1 MLLPDSFTAR
11 SVLLLGPKG
20 TGKSTI
26 AESLANESC
35 ASYFYIDLP
44 LSSTLEI
51 KDDKVNYLKYLFKI
65 AEFYSPS
72 IIFIDNIDEL
82 FNNSNNSKNNEMVFN
97 EFNEGMKNILN
108 TEDGK
113 TKTAVTVIA
122 TTSKPEKLNEMVR
135 RRFDKLLYVDLPE
148 KECRKRIFKYK
159 IQTSNH
165 ILKNDIDYDKLSE
178 ITDGYSCSD
187 INQICYEALR
197 SPALEALSHMSEEEI
212 QNRDLEE
219 LDDYLMKIP
228 VEMVYIIILFSYLF
242 FCE

>member
-1 MLLPDSFTAR
+1 MLLPDSFKTR
-11 SVLLLGPKG
+11 SVLLFGPKG
-20 TGKSTI
+20 TGKTTI

-51 KDDKVNYLKYLFKI
+51 KDDKVDYLKYLFKI

-82 FNNSNNSKNNEMVFN
+82 FINNKNNEMIIN
-97 EFNEGMKNILN
+97 ELNEGMKSIRN
-108 TEDGK
+108 TENGK
-113 TKTAVTVIA
+113 SVNAVTVIA
-122 TTSKPEKLNEMVR
+122 TTSKPEKLNEMTR

-178 ITDGYSCSD
+178 LTNGYSCGD

-228 VEMVYIIILFSYLF
+228 VTMVYYYYYVYIVIES
-242 FCE
+242 FCK

>member
-1 MLLPDSFTAR
+1 MLLPDSFKTR
-11 SVLLLGPKG
+11 SVLLFGPKG
-20 TGKSTI
+20 TGKTTI

-51 KDDKVNYLKYLFKI
+51 KDDKVDYLKYLFKI
-65 AEFYSPS
+65 AKFYSPS

-82 FNNSNNSKNNEMVFN
+82 FINNKNNEMIIN
-97 EFNEGMKNILN
+97 ELNEGMKSIRN
-108 TEDGK
+108 TENGK
-113 TKTAVTVIA
+113 SVNAVTVIA
-122 TTSKPEKLNEMVR
+122 TTSKPEKLNEMTR

-165 ILKNDIDYDKLSE
+165 ILNNDIDYDKLSE
-178 ITDGYSCSD
+178 LTNGYSCGD

-228 VEMVYIIILFSYLF
+228 VTMVYYYYYVYIVIES
-242 FCE
+242 FCK

>member
-1 MLLPDSFTAR
+1 MLLPDSFKTR
-11 SVLLLGPKG
+11 SVLLFGPKG
-20 TGKSTI
+20 TGKTTI

-51 KDDKVNYLKYLFKI
+51 KDDKVDYLKYLFKI
-65 AEFYSPS
+65 AKFYSPS

-82 FNNSNNSKNNEMVFN
+82 FINNKNNEMIIN
-97 EFNEGMKNILN
+97 ELNEGMKSIRN
-108 TEDGK
+108 TENGK
-113 TKTAVTVIA
+113 SVNAVTVIA
-122 TTSKPEKLNEMVR
+122 TTSKPEKLNEMTR

-165 ILKNDIDYDKLSE
+165 ILNNDIDYDKLSE
-178 ITDGYSCSD
+178 LTNGYSCGD

-228 VEMVYIIILFSYLF
+228 VTMVYYYYVYIVIES
-242 FCE
+242 FCK

>member
-1 MLLPDSFTAR
+1 MLLPDSFKTR
-11 SVLLLGPKG
+11 SVLLFGPKG
-20 TGKSTI
+20 TGKTTI

-51 KDDKVNYLKYLFKI
+51 KDDKVDYLKYLFKI
-65 AEFYSPS
+65 AKFYSPS

-82 FNNSNNSKNNEMVFN
+82 FINNKNNEMIIN
-97 EFNEGMKNILN
+97 ELNEGMKSIRN
-108 TEDGK
+108 TENGK
-113 TKTAVTVIA
+113 SVNAVTVIA
-122 TTSKPEKLNEMVR
+122 TTSKPEKLNEMTR

-178 ITDGYSCSD
+178 LTNGYSCGD

-228 VEMVYIIILFSYLF
+228 VTMVYYYYYVYIVIES
-242 FCE
+242 FCK

>member
-1 MLLPDSFTAR
+1 MLLPDSFKTR
-11 SVLLLGPKG
+11 SVLLFGPKG
-20 TGKSTI
+20 TGKTTI

-65 AEFYSPS
+65 AKFYSPS

-82 FNNSNNSKNNEMVFN
+82 FINNKNNEMIIN
-97 EFNEGMKNILN
+97 ELNEGMKSIRN
-108 TEDGK
+108 TENGK
-113 TKTAVTVIA
+113 SVNAVTVIA
-122 TTSKPEKLNEMVR
+122 TTSKPEKLNEMTR

-178 ITDGYSCSD
+178 LTNGYSCGD

-228 VEMVYIIILFSYLF
+228 VTMVYYYYYVYIVIES
-242 FCE
+242 FCK